1 MNEFLRR
8 SSPRRALALAA
19 TLAAVV
25 LGTSIRSAPAI
36 AASTYPSNAP
46 IVGMA
51 ATPDGGGYWE
61 VAADGGVFAFGDA
74 GFYGSMGGKP
84 LNAPVVGIAA
94 TRDGRGYW
102 EVAADGGVFTFG
114 DAGFYGS
121 MGGRPMNNPVTAI
134 TPSPDSKGY
143 WLAGSDGGVFA
154 FGDAGFYGSMAGKTL
169 AGAVD
174 GITATPSGGGYWLV
188 AVDGGIFAFG
198 NAAFD
203 GRASYTPPA
212 PASSAVGQRA
222 ADLAASWDKKNYHGI
237 NNDYWNDPHPPQ
249 YWCSFFATYVW
260 QHAGVSVPTTG
271 WVPTFMSWTQQQGR
285 FTTDTTNLQVGDVI
299 FYAQHVGVVV
309 QIGSDGWVSTE
320 DGDWGG
326 QAGTEATF
334 ATTSQVVMHTFDPRY
349 GKGAAGAILGVGLIG

>member
-102 EVAADGGVFTFG
+102 EAAADGGVFAFG
-114 DAGFYGS
+114 DAGFSGS
-121 MGGRPMNNPVTAI
+121 LGGRPMNNPVTAI

-271 WVPTFMSWTQQQGR
+271 WVPTFISWTQQQGR

-334 ATTSQVVMHTFDPRY
+334 AATSQVVMHTFDPRY